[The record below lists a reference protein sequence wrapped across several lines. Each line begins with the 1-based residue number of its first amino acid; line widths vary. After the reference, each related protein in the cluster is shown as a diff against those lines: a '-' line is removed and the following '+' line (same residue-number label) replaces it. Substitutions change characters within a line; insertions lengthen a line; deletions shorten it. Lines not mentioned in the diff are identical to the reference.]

1 MNKPPYIAAIAVLTG
16 SFSGVTLAQGDAD
29 EPVKI
34 EEVVVLGS
42 YSASLKGAID
52 IQQEANRIMSVVD
65 AEGIGKLPD
74 RNAAEAV
81 ARVPGV
87 SIERDQGE
95 GRFAAVRGLP
105 SQWNSTTLNGNRIPT
120 AEEETTTRAT
130 AFDFF
135 PTELIDRIEVS
146 KAITPDMEGDAIGGA
161 VNFVT
166 RTAPDDTLFSISAA
180 SEYNDKTGGMGHS
193 LNFVYGD
200 KTEDGRFG
208 FLINGTSWSREWATD
223 NFEPR
228 RTGVGVRRL
237 ELRDYVGERDTYG
250 INAAAEFNPN
260 ESNRLFVRG
269 QFGTLKDHEL
279 HYKHRYRFDKDRIE
293 LQHIS
298 NELITE
304 FKTVELGGVHEFGGR
319 SKLDWSLSN
328 ADNRFYYGCI
338 PNCNDR
344 AYFIIRFDQ
353 KNVGYRGLGDRNLS
367 YNQID
372 GGSVPAYNPSTHLP
386 DGFRMDPASTRLA
399 WVELYQVDVKEKD
412 KIVAQ
417 VNHQY
422 EISDTISAKFGA
434 KYRDKERIA
443 LFRDLFFRWNPSAGP
458 APTMADFALIDQPGR
473 YGYDVNAR
481 NNYSND
487 FSQVIPEANFISWYN
502 NNRNNLILDE
512 NESAIPSNGGS
523 LGRNFDVFEEQTA
536 AYAMAEWYAT
546 DKLEFVAGVRVE
558 RTDTQVKGQIL
569 TNNQNTGERLL
580 EDSVVN
586 KSYTS
591 VLPQFHLLYRPND
604 ETNIR
609 MALTRTFA
617 RPDFGDINPGGTY
630 VEHDQE
636 FKSGNADLSP
646 TYSTNLD
653 LIYEWYFGYLDVLT
667 AGVFYKRIT
676 DPVFETVSTGT
687 YNGEDGVTFFR
698 PQNGGDASLTGL
710 EFSLIKTLDM
720 LPGWMQHFG
729 VNANVTI
736 MSSKMQIDGRDD
748 DPAIPRQAD
757 LLYNL
762 ALFYDTGDFSIRLA
776 SNYKGEYIAEHGS
789 TSATDTYYGKFSTL
803 DLSASY
809 NVSDRFSIYG
819 DLINLTDEPLVYY
832 TGNKQRPNQVE
843 FYGIRGR
850 LGLRWTF

>member
-1 MNKPPYIAAIAVLTG
+1 MNKNPCIAAIAALTG
-16 SFSGVTLAQGDAD
+16 AFSAATLAQGSAD
-29 EPVKI
+29 ELSEI
-34 EEVVVLGS
+34 EEVIVLGS
-42 YSASLKGAID
+42 YSASLKGARD

-95 GRFAAVRGLP
+95 GRFVAVRGLP
-105 SQWNSTTLNGNRIPT
+105 SQWNSTTLNGSRVPT

-166 RTAPDDTLFSISAA
+166 RTAPDERLFSLSGA
-180 SEYNDKTGGMGHS
+180 SEYNDKADGMRHS
-193 LNFVYGD
+193 LNLVYGD

-208 FLINGTSWSREWATD
+208 FLINGTSWSRKWATD

-260 ESNRLFVRG
+260 ESHKLFFRG
-269 QFGTLKDHEL
+269 QFGTLQDHEL

-304 FKTVELGGVHEFGGR
+304 FKTAELGGIHEFGDRGT
-319 SKLDWSLSN
+319 LDWSLSM

-353 KNVGYRGLGDRNLS
+353 KNVGYRGLGARNLS
-367 YNQID
+367 YNRID
-372 GGSVPAYNPSTHLP
+372 GGDVPAYNPSTHLP
-386 DGFRMDPASTRLA
+386 DGFRMDPAATRLA
-399 WVELYQVDVKEKD
+399 WVELYQVDVKERD

-417 VNHQY
+417 FNHQY
-422 EISDTISAKFGA
+422 EISDTLSVKFGA

-443 LFRDLFFRWNPSAGP
+443 LFRDLFFEWNPTAGP
-458 APTMADFALIDQPGR
+458 APTLADFGLTDQPGR
-473 YGYDVNAR
+473 YGYDVNAQ
-481 NNYSND
+481 NNYAGD
-487 FSQVIPEANFISWYN
+487 FSQVIPEADFISWYN
-502 NNRNNLILDE
+502 NNRDNLVLNE
-512 NESAIPSNGGS
+512 AESAIPSNGGS
-523 LGRNFDVFEEQTA
+523 LGRNFDVFEEQSA

-546 DKLEFVAGVRVE
+546 DKLEIVAGLRVE
-558 RTDTQVKGQIL
+558 RTDTQVEGQIL
-569 TNNQNTGERLL
+569 NENRNTGRQFL
-580 EDSVVN
+580 EDNVVS

-604 ETNIR
+604 ETNLR

-636 FKSGNADLSP
+636 FESGNADLSP

-653 LIYEWYFGYLDVLT
+653 LIYEWYFGYLDVVT
-667 AGVFYKRIT
+667 AGVFYKHIT
-676 DPVFETVSTGT
+676 DPVFETVSTGA
-687 YNGEDGVTFFR
+687 YRGEEGVTFFR
-698 PQNGGDASLTGL
+698 PQNGGDAYLTGV
-710 EFSLIKTLDM
+710 EFSLVKTLDK
-720 LPGWMQHFG
+720 LPGWMRHFG

-736 MSSKMQIDGRDD
+736 MDSKMEINGRDD

-757 LLYNL
+757 LLYNV

-776 SNYKGEYIAEHGS
+776 SNYKGEYIEEHGS
-789 TSATDTYYGKFSTL
+789 SANTDTYYGDFSAL

-809 NVSDRFSIYG
+809 NVSDRFSVFA
-819 DLINLTDEPLVYY
+819 DLINLTDEPLIYY
-832 TGNKQRPNQVE
+832 TGDKRRPNQAE

-850 LGLRWTF
+850 LGLRWAL